1 MSIRPWFTRHT
12 KLPKAPYN
20 SLENEIEQIV
30 NNSHTRDD
38 LQKKIYDLINTG
50 NLREK
55 QEYEHDLFVYNLIKT
70 KLRLTS

>member
-1 MSIRPWFTRHT
+1 MSIRPWFTRHK

-20 SLENEIEQIV
+20 NLESEIAQIV
-30 NNSHTRDD
+30 NNSMNQAD
-38 LQKKIYDLINTG
+38 LQQKIYDLINTG

-70 KLRLTS
+70 KSRLNP

>member
-1 MSIRPWFTRHT
+1 MSIKPWLTRHK

-20 SLENEIEQIV
+20 NLESEIEKIV
-30 NNSHTRDD
+30 NNSMNRDD

-55 QEYEHDLFVYNLIKT
+55 QEYEHDIFVYNLIKN
-70 KLRLTS
+70 KSRLIP